1 MQTGGHFVESK
12 RRLSRIS
19 LQNDYMKTSLLG
31 CFGSIALALSALAQT
46 PTPPALEAAPPSPP
60 AAPAVAP
67 SPPPAVPTPTIAID
81 EDEDLE
87 QAIDR
92 KVRRGLS
99 GVNITFGDEKKD
111 RERRVRTDRD
121 IDENVERAIESR
133 IEERIERGI
142 ERSVGD
148 GALMAIPIV
157 GVIFATLF
165 GAPVA
170 IVGVIMFFSY
180 IKARSL
186 HKTVRMMVEKGQPVP
201 ESLFA
206 APHTPA
212 KVRSDMRRGITLVMI
227 GLGMMLFLAAVNEFD
242 GGAWALGLIPFMI
255 GAGYLAIWV
264 MEGNKITFDRTAND
278 HTTSTNAGTD
288 TPPPLP

>member
-1 MQTGGHFVESK
+1 
-12 RRLSRIS
+12 
-19 LQNDYMKTSLLG
+19 MKTSLLG
-31 CFGSIALALSALAQT
+31 CIGSLALALSAFAQN
-46 PTPPALEAAPPSPP
+46 PTPALEATAPTPP
-60 AAPAVAP
+60 AAPAAP
-67 SPPPAVPTPTIAID
+67 ASPPAIAPQAPAPVD
-81 EDEDLE
+81 EDEDIE
-87 QAIDR
+87 RSIER

-99 GVNITFGDEKKD
+99 GINITFGDEKD
-111 RERRVRTDRD
+111 RDRAERRKRGEDD
-121 IDENVERAIESR
+121 DERAIER
-133 IEERIERGI
+133 RI
-142 ERSVGD
+142 ERSVED

-157 GVIFATLF
+157 GIIFTTLF

-201 ESLFA
+201 EALFA

-212 KVRSDMRRGITLVMI
+212 KQRSDMRRGVVLLMV
-227 GLGMMLFLAAVNEFD
+227 GLGIMLFLAAVNEFE

-264 MEGNKITFDRTAND
+264 MEGNKISFNRTAND
-278 HTTSTNAGTD
+278 HAGTD

>member
-1 MQTGGHFVESK
+1 
-12 RRLSRIS
+12 
-19 LQNDYMKTSLLG
+19 MKISLLG
-31 CFGSIALALSALAQT
+31 CIGSLALALSALAQN
-46 PTPPALEAAPPSPP
+46 PTPALEAAPPSPP
-60 AAPAVAP
+60 PAPAAVASPPAAAP
-67 SPPPAVPTPTIAID
+67 SPAVEID
-81 EDEDLE
+81 DDEDLE
-87 QAIDR
+87 RSIER
-92 KVRRGLS
+92 KVRRGLN
-99 GVNITFGDEKKD
+99 GINITFGDEKDKA
-111 RERRVRTDRD
+111 RAERRARREGGVDRD
-121 IDENVERAIESR
+121 IDQNVERAIED
-133 IEERIERGI
+133 RIERKI
-142 ERSVGD
+142 ERGMED

-157 GVIFATLF
+157 GIIFATLF

-212 KVRSDMRRGITLVMI
+212 KQRSDMRRGVTLLMV
-227 GLGMMLFLAAVNEFD
+227 GLGIMLFLAAVNEFE

-255 GAGYLAIWV
+255 GAGYLAIWM
-264 MEGNKITFDRTAND
+264 MEGNKITFNRTTTD
-278 HTTSTNAGTD
+278 HAGTD